1 MELLNLLTQT
11 KSTLCYIDPAATSV
25 LLSSIVAI
33 VVAIGASAI
42 VIWRKVKKGVS
53 KTLHIDPNANKE
65 VEEDIVLTE
74 ETTAEETKEQ
84 SSTEAETKDAET
96 ENAQVEDN
104 KATTEEPK
112 ESKKTVKKSATA
124 ESKSTEKKPAT
135 KKSTSSAKSK
145 TAKTT
150 KK

>member
-1 MELLNLLTQT
+1 MELINLLTQT

-65 VEEDIVLTE
+65 VEEDIVLTDN
-74 ETTAEETKEQ
+74 TTTEETKEQ
-84 SSTEAETKDAET
+84 SSTENET
-96 ENAQVEDN
+96 ENANAENEKVEN
-104 KATTEEPK
+104 NEEPAKDSETDK
-112 ESKKTVKKSATA
+112 EPATKTEKTTA
-124 ESKSTEKKPAT
+124 KSTEKKPTT
-135 KKSTSSAKSK
+135 KKATSPAKSK

>member
-1 MELLNLLTQT
+1 MELINLLTQT

-65 VEEDIVLTE
+65 VEEDIVLTD

-84 SSTEAETKDAET
+84 SSTETET
-96 ENAQVEDN
+96 ENANAENEKVEN
-104 KATTEEPK
+104 NEEPAT
-112 ESKKTVKKSATA
+112 KTEKTTA
-124 ESKSTEKKPAT
+124 KSTEKKPTT
-135 KKSTSSAKSK
+135 KKATSSAKSK